1 MVILISVTMT
11 RSLISFSRSRMNRKT
26 EIILLTLNVSIFCQ
40 IIDVLWWPLWFD
52 KKSISGSLLTMAR
65 ISLIKVKLVKCRR
78 GGWFVSDFVLQ
89 ITDELQNRETLNVS
103 IFLLIR
109 SLKSKISLKSIS
121 WLLTNFRWASF
132 CSWNSSNDDEN
143 AKFCSPDHGLVSFT
157 RLFIDGAGVAAI
169 SILISWYSVFN
180 WTQKKDLN
188 TWFLTQKVKKKKLG

>member
-1 MVILISVTMT
+1 MFSPCSAERRASDKDFPVLYKLFSTIHFFKIIIFFLAMVILISVTMT

-109 SLKSKISLKSIS
+109 SLKSKIWLKSIS

-132 CSWNSSNDDEN
+132 CSWNSSNDDN
-143 AKFCSPDHGLVSFT
+143 FVLRIMD
-157 RLFIDGAGVAAI
+157 
-169 SILISWYSVFN
+169 
-180 WTQKKDLN
+180 
-188 TWFLTQKVKKKKLG
+188 

>member
-52 KKSISGSLLTMAR
+52 KKSISGSLPTMAR

-109 SLKSKISLKSIS
+109 SLKSKIWLKSIS

-143 AKFCSPDHGLVSFT
+143 AKSCSPDHGLVSFT

-188 TWFLTQKVKKKKLG
+188 TWFLTQKVKKKKKS

>member
-52 KKSISGSLLTMAR
+52 KESISGSLLTMAR

-89 ITDELQNRETLNVS
+89 ITDELQNRNFKRNSSCSQLEVQNLVPV
-103 IFLLIR
+103 IFFLL
-109 SLKSKISLKSIS
+109 LKLVK
-121 WLLTNFRWASF
+121 WRQF
-132 CSWNSSNDDEN
+132 CSS
-143 AKFCSPDHGLVSFT
+143 DHGLVSFT

-169 SILISWYSVFN
+169 SILISWYLTTF
-180 WTQKKDLN
+180 DALLL
-188 TWFLTQKVKKKKLG
+188 FLKLVKWRRRC